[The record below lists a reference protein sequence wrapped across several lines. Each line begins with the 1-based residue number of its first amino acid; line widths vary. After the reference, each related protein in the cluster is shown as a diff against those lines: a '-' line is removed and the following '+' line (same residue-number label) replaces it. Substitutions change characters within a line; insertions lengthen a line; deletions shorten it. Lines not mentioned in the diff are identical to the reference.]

1 MTGDKLLQG
10 LQIGLELVSAG
21 QLILARLAERQNER
35 AAEGRELTDED
46 LRELMDEGDRL
57 RDAARARIEGR
68 VAADADAPAA

>member
-21 QLILARLAERQNER
+21 QLILARLAERQRDR

-57 RDAARARIEGR
+57 RDAARSRIEG
-68 VAADADAPAA
+68 ALAPDQSAPAA